1 MSLKSYF
8 TELISKVEKSETISN
23 GGKDDNGFYKPT
35 KTVLLQNLNLLK
47 DLHSKPGAKQ
57 MVQASWKAIVKD
69 LPPEW
74 LVLGEEEKIELKK
87 ILS

>member
-1 MSLKSYF
+1 MSLKNYF
-8 TELISKVEKSETISN
+8 TELISKVENSEKISN

-47 DLHSKPGAKQ
+47 DLHNKPGAKQ
-57 MVQASWKAIVKD
+57 MVQAAWKTVVKD

-74 LVLGEEEKIELKK
+74 LILGAEEKLELKK
-87 ILS
+87 ILN